1 MSNKK
6 KAINGIIW
14 TSIELILGK
23 GLGFISTIF
32 IARILSPKDFGIIG
46 MTTIFVGLISALID
60 NGMTQSL
67 IRKKKVSDIEYSSV
81 FFLNVFLS
89 LVFAGILCLI
99 SPYIANFYNVPILS
113 SIIKIYAICI
123 IINTIKSI
131 QITILTRSMNFKKIA
146 LLNLPST
153 LLGYLAGIYFAYNN
167 YGVWSL
173 VYMNV
178 VNTVVST
185 LLFWLF
191 RKYQVQ
197 VQFSF
202 KEIKEHIYFGYKLTI
217 AGILNIIYENVNN
230 ILIGKFYPIQKLGLY
245 ERSYYFNNY
254 PITIITGII
263 SKVTYPLLSQFH
275 EDLNQLKK
283 VFRKIIIN
291 IFFLTTPFFCIIS
304 GISTPLLTFLLGKN
318 WLDVILYYK
327 ILSLGFI
334 LYPIHILHLNLITV
348 MGKSELFLKLEIIKK
363 ILGIT
368 LTILFF
374 QIGVLGLLWSIT
386 IMSYIALIINTYY
399 TKKILKYTYKEQ
411 FLDLIFTY
419 ITSIL
424 VGIIA
429 YFCTIYL
436 NRISII
442 MNILTSFLIS
452 SFLYIIFN
460 IVFKNNGIKYL
471 KETIN
476 KKNDISN

>member
-1 MSNKK
+1 MSNKRK
-6 KAINGIIW
+6 VVNGIFW

-23 GLGFISTIF
+23 GLGFIATIF
-32 IARILSPKDFGIIG
+32 IARILSPKDYGIIG
-46 MTTIFVGLISALID
+46 MTTIFVSLISTLID
-60 NGMTQSL
+60 SGMTQSL
-67 IRKKKVSDIEYSSV
+67 IRKKNVSDLEYSAV

-99 SPYIANFYNVPILS
+99 SPKIANFYNVPILS
-113 SIIKIYAICI
+113 TIIKIYALCI
-123 IINTIKSI
+123 IINTFKGI
-131 QITILTRSMNFKKIA
+131 QITILTRSMGFKKIT

-191 RKYQVQ
+191 KKQRIQF
-197 VQFSF
+197 QFSF
-202 KEIKEHIYFGYKLTI
+202 KEIKEHFHFGYKLTI
-217 AGILNIIYENVNN
+217 SGILNIIYENVNN

-263 SKVTYPLLSQFH
+263 SKVTYPVLSQFH
-275 EDLNQLKK
+275 EDIIQLKQ

-291 IFFLTTPFFCIIS
+291 IFFLSTPFFCIIS
-304 GISTPLLTFLLGKN
+304 GISTPLFTLLLGKN
-318 WLDVILYYK
+318 WTDVILYYK

-334 LYPIHILHLNLITV
+334 LYPIHILHLNLIMA

-363 ILGIT
+363 ILGIS

-374 QIGVLGLLWSIT
+374 QFGVLGLLWSIT
-386 IMSYIALIINTYY
+386 IMSYISLIINTYY
-399 TKKILKYTYKEQ
+399 TKKLLIYTYKEQ
-411 FLDLIFTY
+411 ILDLIFTY
-419 ITSIL
+419 ITSII

-429 YFCTIYL
+429 YIFTIYF
-436 NRISII
+436 NKINIIINIFISFII
-442 MNILTSFLIS
+442 SFAI
-452 SFLYIIFN
+452 FIIFS
-460 IVFKNNGIKYL
+460 IVFKNNGIRYL
-471 KETIN
+471 KETF